1 MKIVMV
7 LGTDNET
14 MRRLANKIAG
24 ERSWDDAWWPERDLH
39 ASHHGA
45 ALDFQLEQA
54 KAESGIVIVT
64 HSKAVFTRL
73 VLRVVENIVSPD
85 DVEIVWADT
94 GRVMKILATGGI
106 EGAKD
111 SPPPKMFGEEAFAA
125 DLKAMNEA
133 FILRANA
140 GQAMKIVQEQRIDGQ
155 TGKPLPETMS

>member
-7 LGTDNET
+7 LGTDN
-14 MRRLANKIAG
+14 RQRSALADKIAR
-24 ERSWDDAWWPERDLH
+24 ERGYDSMHCPPDDLH
-39 ASHHGA
+39 ASLHGD
-45 ALDFQLEQA
+45 ALDAQMEWA
-54 KAESGIVIVT
+54 KGCGGAVIRT

-94 GRVMKILATGGI
+94 GRVMKILASGGI
-106 EGAKD
+106 EGAKEN
-111 SPPPKMFGEEAFAA
+111 PPPKMFGEEAFAA